1 MLVGDCGVGKTAI
14 ANCLTGCDLEQDY
27 IMTHAVKESKF
38 TLGTSGVQVA
48 IADSPGNEKYA
59 SLRKLAML
67 EADFIVFVADRRDVD
82 TLR

>member
-1 MLVGDCGVGKTAI
+1 
-14 ANCLTGCDLEQDY
+14 
-27 IMTHAVKESKF
+27 MTHAVKESKF
-38 TLGTSGVQVA
+38 TLGTTGVQVA

-67 EADFIVFVADRRDVD
+67 EADFIVFVADRRDID

>member
-1 MLVGDCGVGKTAI
+1 MIVGDCGVGKTAI
-14 ANCLTGCDLEQDY
+14 ASCLIGSDLEQDY
-27 IMTHAVKESKF
+27 TMTHAVKEHKF
-38 TLGTSGVQVA
+38 MLGDGAHVA

-67 EADFIVFVADRRDVD
+67 EADFIVFVADRRDVT